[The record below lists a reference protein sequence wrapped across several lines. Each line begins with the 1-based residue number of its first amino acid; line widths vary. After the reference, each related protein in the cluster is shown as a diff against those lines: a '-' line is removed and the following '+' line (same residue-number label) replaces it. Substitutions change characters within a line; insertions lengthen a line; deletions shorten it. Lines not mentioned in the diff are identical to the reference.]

1 MYDYEN
7 SPEPELIRRAG
18 KGDVKAFSQLY
29 AGIYKDLYR
38 FCPVCHQAHTGCGG
52 RGERNRRRGI

>member
-1 MYDYEN
+1 MRGGGRMYDYEN

-38 FCPVCHQAHTGCGG
+38 FRSEEAHV
-52 RGERNRRRGI
+52 